1 MPPRLPFGRL
11 LDSTSLDFTNI
22 LLPQTSKPW
31 CAISTRLQ
39 RCLGGSRAQTP
50 SPQPAA
56 SPPFCSGDLVQR
68 PESRAHLASERASER
83 VSQSKRERERAEESR
98 AWSEPKR
105 QGRPIHFQHWR
116 HTSLS
121 VVHTPPA
128 FRRLVTVSLTHPA
141 VCRRRR
147 LERRGRLCEL
157 PARQL
162 PRDLR

>member
-1 MPPRLPFGRL
+1 MHSIATSSTLWAITQCTRLN
-11 LDSTSLDFTNI
+11 FTNI
-22 LLPQTSKPW
+22 FLPQTGKPW

-68 PESRAHLASERASER
+68 PESRAHLACERARES
-83 VSQSKRERERAEESR
+83 VSQSKRERAEESW
-98 AWSEPKR
+98 AWSEPKES
-105 QGRPIHFQHWR
+105 PIHFQHRR